1 MATPKPN
8 QPSTSKG
15 DAKTA
20 DLTAGKSGEDEAS
33 VNVLNLPA
41 LLDRLELRLSE
52 KISQSTDP
60 IREQLHEIQS
70 SLRITSQTA
79 EKALK
84 MGASL
89 KADIT
94 DILMPNV
101 ELKVVRAFRLGSL
114 TNPRRR
120 NPRDILL
127 QLGDWDSWQRF
138 LTTARNKGFLPFNDR
153 QVLVFPDIPQEAL
166 MIRNKLA
173 ATTQRLRSAKIKYRW
188 LQTGQIQVFYQGKSL
203 TAKDEDSGLQLLQE
217 LNLTEESDLRRSQK
231 RKHMTTSTPEKVTKI
246 PIREDSTPESE
257 DIADEPLDN

>member
-8 QPSTSKG
+8 QLSTSKG

-94 DILMPNV
+94 DIH
-101 ELKVVRAFRLGSL
+101 LKVVRAFRLGSL

-127 QLGDWDSWQRF
+127 QLGDWDSRQRL

-166 MIRNKLA
+166 LIRNKLA
-173 ATTQRLRSAKIKYRW
+173 ATTQRLRLAKIKYRW

-217 LNLTEESDLRRSQK
+217 LNLSEESDLRRSQK